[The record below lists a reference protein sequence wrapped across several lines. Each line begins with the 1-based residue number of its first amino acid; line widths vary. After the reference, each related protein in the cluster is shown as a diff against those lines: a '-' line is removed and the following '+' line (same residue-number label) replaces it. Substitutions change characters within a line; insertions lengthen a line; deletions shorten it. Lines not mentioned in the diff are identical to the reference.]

1 MASFTDQPIQ
11 FNPYIETTPVQAMV
25 AVGMQKEQDFKQ
37 GIAKVQAYV
46 DTIAGLDIVKEE
58 GKQYV
63 ASKLNE
69 VKQGIAKNLSGDFS
83 DSRITN
89 QIGGAAVHIYKDPI
103 VQNAVIST
111 GNYRKGIA
119 DIEAARKAGKSNIA
133 NETVFTDSANEW
145 LSDKNVSTPFKDSFT
160 PYTDKIDIF
169 LKYWKETNPTEN
181 PDEDMTRIN
190 SKGEREINPVIFKGK
205 TAEQVQAV
213 WNLVKGDANVQQQ
226 LQIDG
231 KFMFRGKKP
240 SEIYQGIEE
249 RANQI
254 IKKNEELIL
263 SLSAKA
269 AVGDKDAQASI
280 QSLKE
285 LNKGQIESLSTYKE
299 GLTINPDAVKANIV
313 SQQTLSSLIGA
324 YTSKVM
330 EKNPLWETSFEM
342 SKWNIQMQQ
351 WSMQHKLNL
360 DQFAWKKEMEV
371 ANYNL
376 AATKEAREAK
386 KAKEEA
392 EGVKSPTALNPTEVI
407 KNENTAREDISK
419 NQYVYTQSMRELAY
433 NLAVKQG
440 VPVPY
445 YKDDATGTWVPNV
458 GTGKDYK
465 TENDANAVA
474 KKFFDEA
481 ASSNGVGTLI
491 QNDKKLYDLYTKSQ
505 DNYANLELSK
515 KIVNDVE
522 TAFTPQT
529 TQIANTLK
537 EETKGNTKL
546 AQDFVKANIV
556 KNKLPGWQT
565 MEIGLKQEYGDNW
578 EDGMKINTYVTEG
591 NRGEIIST
599 RPNTNAQAYE
609 KASKKLKNNPTFV
622 NLIREKE
629 AAYMERQKSP
639 VGYTVTVPSNLNDI
653 TRTNYASAVT
663 QVTDLNPGSDKGDY
677 KKFESLLFGKPDVLK
692 QNIYSRYLNPTTQ
705 EGFLSVQNGEEKAT
719 IKIPGS
725 EYLRMFPEENQ
736 YSAFRQKFQT
746 KLNLNRG
753 MYTGNSFTDAYQA
766 YQGPGSPY
774 IVKYN
779 VISNGEGAHKLRWW
793 VAKQDRTANKT
804 DMIIDGEIIGEHN
817 GLNQDMSEE
826 AIMAAVNK
834 LQDKNWVELNIAQKI
849 KSGR

>member
-1 MASFTDQPIQ
+1 MSSFTDVAQT
-11 FNPYIETTPVQAMV
+11 FTPYVETTPVQAMV

-46 DTIAGLDIVKEE
+46 DTIAGLDIAKEE

-63 ASKLNE
+63 SSKLNE
-69 VKQGIAKNLSGDFS
+69 VKEGIAKNLSGDFS

-133 NETVFTDSANEW
+133 NETVFIDSANEW
-145 LSDKNVSTPFKDSFT
+145 LSDKNVSTSFKDSFV

-285 LNKGQIESLSTYKE
+285 LNKNQVESLSSYKE

-351 WSMQHKLNL
+351 WSMQHKLAT
-360 DQFAWKKEMEV
+360 DKFAWEKEMDV

-392 EGVKSPTALNPTEVI
+392 EGVKSPTALNPIEVI
-407 KNENTAREDISK
+407 KNEYTAREDISK

-481 ASSNGVGTLI
+481 ASANGVGTLI
-491 QNDKKLYDLYTKSQ
+491 QNDKKLYDLYTKAQ

-522 TAFTPQT
+522 TAFAPQMD
-529 TQIANTLK
+529 ALVNTISQEVKVSK
-537 EETKGNTKL
+537 EAASDFTK
-546 AQDFVKANIV
+546 AYIV
-556 KNKLPGWQT
+556 KNKLSGWQST
-565 MEIGLKQEYGDNW
+565 ELGLKQKYGNDW
-578 EDGMKINTYVTEG
+578 EVGMNIGTNNVGY
-591 NRGEIIST
+591 GENVQT
-599 RPNTNAQAYE
+599 FPQALKE
-609 KASKKLKNNPTFV
+609 AFDKASKVLAKNPTLLNV
-622 NLIREKE
+622 VKEKE
-629 AAYMERQKSP
+629 NAYMERQKSP

-663 QVTDLNPGSDKGDY
+663 QVTGLNPGSDKGDY

-692 QNIYSRYLNPTTQ
+692 QNVYSRYLNPTTQ

-793 VAKQDRTANKT
+793 VAKQDKTANKI

>member
-1 MASFTDQPIQ
+1 MSNFTDQPIQ

-46 DTIAGLDIVKEE
+46 DTIAGLDIAKEE
-58 GKQYV
+58 HKQYV
-63 ASKLNE
+63 STKLNE

-145 LSDKNVSTPFKDSFT
+145 LSDKNVSTSFKDSFT

-351 WSMQHKLNL
+351 WSMQHKLAT
-360 DQFAWKKEMEV
+360 DKFAWDKEMDV

-522 TAFTPQT
+522 TAFAPQMD
-529 TQIANTLK
+529 ALVNTISQEVKVSK
-537 EETKGNTKL
+537 EAASDFTK
-546 AQDFVKANIV
+546 AYIV
-556 KNKLPGWQT
+556 KNKLSGWQST
-565 MEIGLKQEYGDNW
+565 ELGLKQKYGNDWEVGMNIGTNNVGYGEY
-578 EDGMKINTYVTEG
+578 V
-591 NRGEIIST
+591 
-599 RPNTNAQAYE
+599 QAVPQALKE
-609 KASKKLKNNPTFV
+609 AFDKASKVLAKNPTLLNV
-622 NLIREKE
+622 VKEKE
-629 AAYMERQKSP
+629 NAYMERQKSP

-793 VAKQDRTANKT
+793 VAKQDRTATKT